1 MKKIIM
7 ALIVILA
14 MTMAKNGSINV
25 SDFSIN
31 IGGTTTINQK

>member
-14 MTMAKNGSINV
+14 MTMVKNGSINV

-31 IGGTTTINQK
+31 IGGTTTIIQK